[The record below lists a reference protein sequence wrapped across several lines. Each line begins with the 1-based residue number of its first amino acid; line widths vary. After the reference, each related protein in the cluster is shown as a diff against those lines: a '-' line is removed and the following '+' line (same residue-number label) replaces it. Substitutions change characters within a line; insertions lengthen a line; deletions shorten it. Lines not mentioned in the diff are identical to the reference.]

1 MNNRYALV
9 TCLGIAF
16 SLAFAAS
23 ALAADSAAPA
33 PATKAADPAARKSD
47 PGVGEAISLER
58 AARKQWLDLIQ
69 AMTQVARELEKSEPD
84 SARVIAAAAQKA
96 QEALIGDDM
105 AKVIQFLEDGMIV
118 PADATQADII
128 KKLKD
133 VLETL
138 RGGDMRLKDR
148 LAQIAEWK
156 KYLKEIDQNLQRQ
169 KELEEHSR
177 QVAFGEQE
185 AKGLEDLASEVKEL
199 AAKEREIAKATDGL
213 AADPNVKKLVD
224 AREAVRALLRK
235 QDALGKVTE
244 SAGAGQMALAS
255 EAQKALGTE
264 ADKVKDTLGE
274 PAKDPPLAKAMED
287 AGVKPNAAQ
296 AAAESTA
303 KAGGEMKQAT
313 SALEKS
319 DAPAASTAQGTA
331 SSHLR
336 DAEKALSDAI
346 DKMGGKKPAGQLAAR
361 QEDLKKKADDVAA
374 KVDKATGA
382 QPSGQPSESGKPSES
397 GQPSPKN
404 NVAKAAEHMGRAAE
418 HLKDQDQPS
427 ALDREK
433 KAIES
438 LEAQAKELQKKA
450 GDVRE
455 AMKNPDHPGQKGKQD
470 ELAQQSKDLASK
482 MLGKPSDPSGQP
494 PAPGQPSVQK
504 ASQNQQ
510 QAGQSLGQQKPS
522 EANKDQNEAEKNLE
536 DAKKELADA
545 IQKEQDAA
553 QQQALAQIETMLRK
567 VLESQKRLSTGT
579 KDTQAKAKPDGKFE
593 RTESVRLAD
602 LADGEGKLAEDTQG
616 IAKLLDDEGT
626 TIVFPSVL
634 RDVREDMAKTQELLA
649 SLQPGALAQGIQK
662 EIEDRLQEM
671 IDALQK
677 EMSDRRQK
685 DQQGKGQGKG
695 QKQPLVPPIAELK
708 MLRSL
713 QVQINNRTVLLAET
727 SKANQ
732 AAPDVIKL
740 QHKVLSDRQNT
751 VGKMTRDLAETLKKQ
766 Q

>member
-1 MNNRYALV
+1 MKTRHALV
-9 TCLGIAF
+9 TCLGLAL
-16 SLAFAAS
+16 SLALAAT
-23 ALAADSAAPA
+23 ALAADAA
-33 PATKAADPAARKSD
+33 PATKAADPAAKKAD
-47 PGVGEAISLER
+47 AGVGEAISLER

-69 AMTQVARELEKSEPD
+69 AMTQVAKELEKSEPD
-84 SARVIAAAAQKA
+84 SARVIAGAAQKA

-118 PADATQADII
+118 PADATQSDII

-148 LAQIAEWK
+148 LERIAAWK
-156 KYLKEIDQNLQRQ
+156 QFLKEIDKNLQQQ

-177 QVAFGEQE
+177 QVAFGEEQ
-185 AKGLEDLASEVKEL
+185 AKDLENLANEVKEL
-199 AAKEREIAKATDGL
+199 AAKERDIAKATDGL
-213 AADPNVKKLVD
+213 AADPNLKKLIE
-224 AREAVRALLRK
+224 AREAVRAVLRK

-264 ADKVKDTLGE
+264 TGKVKDSLGE
-274 PAKDPPLAKAMED
+274 LAKDAPLARAMED
-287 AGVKPNAAQ
+287 ASVKPNAAQ
-296 AAAESTA
+296 VAAESA
-303 KAGGEMKQAT
+303 GKAGGEMQRAT
-313 SALEKS
+313 AALDKAE
-319 DAPAASTAQGTA
+319 APAATTAQGTA
-331 SSHLR
+331 SAHLR

-346 DKMGGKKPAGQLAAR
+346 DKMGGKKPSGELAAK
-361 QEDLKKKADDVAA
+361 QTDLKKKADEVAA

-382 QPSGQPSESGKPSES
+382 QPSEKPNES

-404 NVAKAAEHMGRAAE
+404 NVAKAAEHMGKAAE
-418 HLKDQDQPS
+418 YLKDQDQPS

-433 KAIES
+433 KAVDS
-438 LEAQAKELQKKA
+438 LEAQAKDLQKKA

-470 ELAQQSKDLASK
+470 ELAKQSKDLASK
-482 MLGKPSDPSGQP
+482 MQGKPSDQPSQ

-504 ASQNQQ
+504 ASENQQ
-510 QAGQSLGQQKPS
+510 QAAQNLGQQKPP

-553 QQQALAQIETMLRK
+553 QEQALAQVEVMLRK
-567 VLESQKRLSTGT
+567 ILESQKRLSTGT
-579 KDTQAKAKPDGKFE
+579 KDTQVKAKPDGKFE

-616 IAKLLDDEGT
+616 VAKLLDDEGT
-626 TIVFPSVL
+626 TVVFPTVL
-634 RDVREDMAKTQELLA
+634 RDVREDMARTQELLA
-649 SLQPGALAQGIQK
+649 SLQPGALTQGIQK

-685 DQQGKGQGKG
+685 DQQKDKNQGKP

-713 QVQINNRTVLLAET
+713 QVQINGRTVLL
-727 SKANQ
+727 NQ
-732 AAPDVIKL
+732 AGQASQASPEALKL

-751 VGKMTRDLAETLKKQ
+751 VSKMTRDLAETLKQ
-766 Q
+766 QQ